1 MTTKLEE
8 RLAGL
13 DLGDL
18 ATPVVSLHPS
28 FGGRRE
34 NGSLRL
40 RTDVRAGSLA
50 ARGNIVQAYPV
61 APGGGAYV
69 PPVTIVGGG

>member
-34 NGSLRL
+34 DGALRL

-69 PPVTIVGGG
+69 PPITVVGGG